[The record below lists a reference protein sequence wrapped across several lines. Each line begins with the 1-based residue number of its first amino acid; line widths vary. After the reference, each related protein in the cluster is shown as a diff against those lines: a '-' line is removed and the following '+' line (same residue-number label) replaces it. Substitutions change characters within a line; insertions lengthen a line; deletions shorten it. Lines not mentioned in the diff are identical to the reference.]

1 MCVCVRVRMC
11 VSVCVGGGGGG
22 AREIARG
29 SRFQTDGSS
38 EPFQMQSLIEC
49 A

>member
-1 MCVCVRVRMC
+1 MR
-11 VSVCVGGGGGG
+11 GGGRGGG
-22 AREIARG
+22 TREIASS

-49 A
+49 V